1 VNLARVLA
9 SRPSLVWLIGLV
21 LAGLGARAIVR
32 LPSGIY
38 PEMQFPR
45 VVVVAR
51 HGTDPPELFEPEI
64 TRPLEQALAVV
75 PGVRYLRARTIRG
88 AVELSVQLAPG
99 TDPLRAQQQCQT
111 AVDQVALPPDTEL
124 EVERVLPT
132 AIPVITFNVTGP
144 RAGRGAADPRDL
156 RDLADR
162 VLRPALVRV
171 PGVGAV
177 EVQGGLE
184 REIEIILKPG
194 PLAALGLTPSAL
206 ADRLAR
212 HDLRV
217 GVGRVVDAH
226 QTLPVLIDAQP
237 RDLADLAA
245 LPIADGPTGPVPL
258 SAVADVV
265 EGAADPTVLV
275 SGPEGDAV
283 VIAVARAPG
292 ASTVDVALGARAAVD
307 AVVAKGAVPAGLQVH
322 VVYDQAA
329 LVTESMTSVR
339 DAILVGVALALI
351 VIGLF
356 LRDLRAGLIAAVPV
370 PLALLATFAIMDW
383 VGLTLNL
390 MSLGGLAVSIGLVV
404 DDAIVIT
411 EGIVR
416 RLEEG
421 HPPAEAAELGT
432 RDLLAALIGTTLTT
446 VLVFV
451 PLALVEGLTG
461 TFLGALAATL
471 STAVLLSLVYSV
483 ALAPLLAARLLK
495 ARSRKAHAGPGR
507 GLAAYVRA
515 LRWLVRHAWVSLI
528 AVAALVA
535 GGVVAA
541 DRVATGFLPALD
553 EGALVVDFF
562 LPPGTSLE
570 ETDRVARRI
579 DQVLASE
586 PQVRTFTRRTGSEM
600 GPATATQQNRGDIMV
615 RLVPR
620 DQRDG
625 VLAVI
630 DKLRDRIAREVPEA
644 RVEYVQVLQDVLADL
659 AGNPAPIEIR
669 LLGDDPQALTAFARE
684 LGPAI
689 AAVPT
694 LVDTFDGVEGDV
706 PVARASIARI
716 AAGRIGLEPG
726 AIAAD
731 LDVALRG
738 RVVASVQ
745 RPGRTLG
752 VRARFADPVR
762 FDLAALVGAPIAYGP
777 QTALIGDYVTFDK
790 PPSPSVLR
798 REGLRPAV
806 VMTAAVEGG
815 DLGSAEAAVA
825 AVIAQA
831 HVPRGIQVEQAGQA
845 ASARAARTDLL
856 VVAAIGAVL
865 VLIVLL
871 VQLGSLQLA
880 LVVLLGA
887 PLAVVGALA
896 VLVLAD
902 LPLDLS
908 SLTGCILLVGLVV
921 KNGILLLEHAR
932 EQLAHGRPLADAL
945 VEGAER
951 RLRPILMTTAAT
963 LAGLAP
969 LAAGIGAGS
978 ELQRPLAIAVIGGLV
993 LSTAVTLFVLPGL
1006 AALVAGK
1013 RGRAAPV
1020 IARGAGEA
1028 A

>member
-1 VNLARVLA
+1 MSSGPGMNLARILA
-9 SRPSLVWLIGLV
+9 RRPSLVWLVALV

-51 HGTDPPELFEPEI
+51 HGTDPPELFEPQI

-99 TDPLRAQQQCQT
+99 VDPLRAQQQCQA
-111 AVDQVALPPDTEL
+111 AVDQVALPAGTEL

-144 RAGRGAADPRDL
+144 GKGRGLADPRDL

-177 EVQGGLE
+177 EVQGGRV

-194 PLAALGLTPSAL
+194 PLAAMGLTPSML

-212 HDLRV
+212 HDVRL

-226 QTLPVLIDAQP
+226 QTLPVIVDASP
-237 RDLADLAA
+237 GDLAGLAA

-258 SAVADVV
+258 STVADVV
-265 EGAADPTVLV
+265 EGAADPTVIV
-275 SGPEGDAV
+275 SAPQGEAV

-292 ASTVDVALGARAAVD
+292 ASTVDVAAGARDAIAAVI
-307 AVVAKGAVPAGLQVH
+307 ALGGVPAGLRVEP
-322 VVYDQAA
+322 VYDEAA
-329 LVTESMTSVR
+329 LVTASMASVR

-383 VGLTLNL
+383 AGLTLNL

-416 RLEEG
+416 RLEDG

-451 PLALVEGLTG
+451 PLGLVEGLTG

-471 STAVLLSLVYSV
+471 STAVLLSLVYAV
-483 ALAPLLAARLLK
+483 ALAPLLAARVLR
-495 ARSRKAHAGPGR
+495 ARQKSAQASSRGVALYAG
-507 GLAAYVRA
+507 A
-515 LRWLVRHAWVSLI
+515 LRWLVRHAWLSLV
-528 AVAALVA
+528 AVALLVT
-535 GGVVAA
+535 GGVFAA

-570 ETDRVARRI
+570 ETDRIARRI
-579 DQVLASE
+579 DLVLMSTPE
-586 PQVRTFTRRTGSEM
+586 VVTFTRRTGSEM

-620 DQRDG
+620 AQRG
-625 VLAVI
+625 EILAVI
-630 DKLRDRIAREVPEA
+630 DGLRERLEHEVPEA
-644 RVEYVQVLQDVLADL
+644 RIEFVQVLQDVLADL
-659 AGNPAPIEIR
+659 AGNPAPIEVR
-669 LLGDDPQALTAFARE
+669 LLGDDPRALADLART

-689 AAVPT
+689 TAVPD
-694 LVDTFDGVEGDV
+694 LVDVFDGLEGDV
-706 PVARASIARI
+706 PVARATVARL
-716 AAGRIGLEPG
+716 AASRIGLEPET
-726 AIAAD
+726 IAGD
-731 LDVALRG
+731 LEVAVAG
-738 RVVASVQ
+738 RVVAQLQ
-745 RPGRTLG
+745 RPGRSLD
-752 VRARFADPVR
+752 VRARFADRTR
-762 FDLAALVGAPIAYGP
+762 FDLTALVAAPIAYGP
-777 QTALIGDYVTFDK
+777 ASALIGDYVRFDM

-806 VMTAAVEGG
+806 VMTAAVLGG
-815 DLGSAEAAVA
+815 DLGAAEDAVA
-825 AVIAQA
+825 AVIART
-831 HVPRGIQVEQAGQA
+831 HIPPGIQVEQAGQA

-856 VVAAIGAVL
+856 VVAGIGAVL

-871 VQLGSLQLA
+871 VQLGSLNLA
-880 LVVLLGA
+880 MVVLLGA

-896 VLVLAD
+896 VLVATD

-932 EQLAHGRPLADAL
+932 DQLASGRPIGEAL
-945 VEGAER
+945 VEAAER

-969 LAAGIGAGS
+969 LAAGVGSGA

-1006 AALVAGK
+1006 AALVVR
-1013 RGRAAPV
+1013 RG
-1020 IARGAGEA
+1020 ARG
-1028 A
+1028 